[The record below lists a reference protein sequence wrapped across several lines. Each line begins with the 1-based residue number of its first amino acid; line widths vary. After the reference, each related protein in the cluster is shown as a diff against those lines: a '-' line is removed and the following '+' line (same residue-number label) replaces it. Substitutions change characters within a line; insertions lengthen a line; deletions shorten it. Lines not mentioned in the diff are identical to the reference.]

1 MADIYNITNVQ
12 NANNLQGFLLEVN
25 IISNGMFGTLI
36 LLSVFAILFLGFKGF
51 ESKRAIMG
59 ASFITSIVS
68 IFLRLMGLIG
78 DTPMFTTFIITA
90 MAYVFIRFSDW
101 INKQVFIYCF
111 VLYMKK
117 SWLFRGVFI
126 YTLFQRL

>member
-90 MAYVFIRFSDW
+90 MAYVFIRFSD
-101 INKQVFIYCF
+101 
-111 VLYMKK
+111 
-117 SWLFRGVFI
+117 
-126 YTLFQRL
+126 